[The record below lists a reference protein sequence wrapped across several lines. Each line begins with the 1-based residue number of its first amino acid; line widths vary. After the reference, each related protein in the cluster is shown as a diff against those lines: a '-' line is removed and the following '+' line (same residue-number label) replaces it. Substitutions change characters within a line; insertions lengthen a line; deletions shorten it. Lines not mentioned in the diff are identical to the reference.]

1 MPSVFLA
8 LTRGLPNHP
17 QPGANEITILGL
29 TPTADENSIKIDGKG
44 SATITDMMV
53 ELISNPDSY
62 DNVYPE
68 SEDDAEESED
78 DQSGSEPESDATKAL
93 AAEKKRNDDCIME
106 ANEEKK
112 AAASRLAMLESYGRS
127 FEKDRPSQLQV
138 CISAYREERKKAFEA
153 HKESEDKIKIL
164 EKERAK
170 IQKRQAKHSKI
181 STKEKEKASKEK
193 LKRIEKKQKLLQEKS
208 TAKRRLKEERVQFW
222 PKKVYRVTLS
232 LDTNSELTPASSRR
246 GSIGSLTK
254 PTSESS
260 SSDSCQI
267 SLSVSYI
274 THSAYWSPRYDLSLD
289 TVASSGLIIYRAEY
303 CNTTSETWKDAQVIL
318 STSQTT
324 FQGLGE
330 PIPTLLPWH
339 IRLSK
344 AFSGRGDGTSGALM
358 STYEMDSRRNG
369 PINVTNMKPRNMLFG
384 LSGMSLAPQQAAFRG
399 HQQATQNLHIQDQI
413 QRQYAQR
420 QQIQQPHASA
430 AFGQGAQQHS
440 APGGLFGSSNVASSN
455 SAGFGQGAQQ
465 HSAGGG
471 LFGTSNVASSN
482 SAGFG
487 QGAQQHSAGGGL
499 FGTSNVASSNSA
511 PFGSSRAGNPSSE
524 GNHALQ
530 DYQMQMMLLEQ
541 QNKKRTMTAEQEK
554 DTISG
559 AGGYGSD
566 GEAET
571 IVPELPTLGTQESE
585 WTESVSSL

>member
-1 MPSVFLA
+1 MPSLFLA

-29 TPTADENSIKIDGKG
+29 TPTADENSIKVDGKG

-68 SEDDAEESED
+68 SEDDTEESED

-93 AAEKKRNDDCIME
+93 AEEKKRNDDCIME

-127 FEKDRPSQLQV
+127 FEKDRPSQLQI
-138 CISAYREERKKAFEA
+138 CISAYREERKKAFDA

-181 STKEKEKASKEK
+181 ATKEKEKASKEK
-193 LKRIEKKQKLLQEKS
+193 SKRIEKKQKLLQEKS

-246 GSIGSLTK
+246 GSIGSLAK

-318 STSQTT
+318 STSQTA

-358 STYEMDSRRNG
+358 STFEMENRRNG
-369 PINVTNMKPRNMLFG
+369 PINVTSKPIEPRNMLFG

-413 QRQYAQR
+413 QKQYAQR
-420 QQIQQPHASA
+420 QQIQQPHASAAFGQAAQQHSAPGGLFGSSNVVSSNSA

-440 APGGLFGSSNVASSN
+440 APGGLFGS
-455 SAGFGQGAQQ
+455 
-465 HSAGGG
+465 
-471 LFGTSNVASSN
+471 
-482 SAGFG
+482 
-487 QGAQQHSAGGGL
+487 
-499 FGTSNVASSNSA
+499 SNVASSNSA

-541 QNKKRTMTAEQEK
+541 QNKKRMMTAEQEK

-585 WTESVSSL
+585 WTESVSSP

>member
-1 MPSVFLA
+1 MPSYFLA

-29 TPTADENSIKIDGKG
+29 TPTADENSIKVDGKG

-62 DNVYPE
+62 DNAYPE

-78 DQSGSEPESDATKAL
+78 DQSGSELESDATKAL
-93 AAEKKRNDDCIME
+93 TEEKKRNDDCIME

-170 IQKRQAKHSKI
+170 IHKRHVKHSRI
-181 STKEKEKASKEK
+181 ATKEKEKASKEK
-193 LKRIEKKQKLLQEKS
+193 SKKIEKKQNLLQEKL

-232 LDTNSELTPASSRR
+232 LDTNSEMTPASSRR
-246 GSIGSLTK
+246 GSIGSLAK

-260 SSDSCQI
+260 SSDFCQI

-289 TVASSGLIIYRAEY
+289 TVARSGLIVYRAEY

-318 STSQTT
+318 STSQTA

-344 AFSGRGDGTSGALM
+344 GFSGRGDGTSGALM
-358 STYEMDSRRNG
+358 STYEMENRRNG
-369 PINVTNMKPRNMLFG
+369 PMNVTSKPIEPRNMLFG

-399 HQQATQNLHIQDQI
+399 HQQATQNLHMQHQI
-413 QRQYAQR
+413 QKQYAQR

-430 AFGQGAQQHS
+430 AFGQAAQQPS

-455 SAGFGQGAQQ
+455 SA
-465 HSAGGG
+465 
-471 LFGTSNVASSN
+471 L
-482 SAGFG
+482 
-487 QGAQQHSAGGGL
+487 
-499 FGTSNVASSNSA
+499 
-511 PFGSSRAGNPSSE
+511 FGSSRAGNPSSE

-541 QNKKRTMTAEQEK
+541 QNKKRMMMAEQEK

-571 IVPELPTLGTQESE
+571 IIPEIPTLGTQESE
-585 WTESVSSL
+585 WTESVSIS

>member
-1 MPSVFLA
+1 MPSLFLA

-29 TPTADENSIKIDGKG
+29 TPTADENSIKVDGKG

-68 SEDDAEESED
+68 SEDDTEESED

-93 AAEKKRNDDCIME
+93 AEEKKRNDDCIME

-112 AAASRLAMLESYGRS
+112 AAASRLPMLESYGRS

-153 HKESEDKIKIL
+153 HKESEDKVNTL

-170 IQKRQAKHSKI
+170 IHKRQVKHSKI
-181 STKEKEKASKEK
+181 ATKEKEKASKEK
-193 LKRIEKKQKLLQEKS
+193 SKRIEKKQKLLQEKS

-246 GSIGSLTK
+246 GSIGSLAK

-318 STSQTT
+318 STSQTA

-358 STYEMDSRRNG
+358 STFEMENRRNG
-369 PINVTNMKPRNMLFG
+369 PINVTSKPIEPRNMLFG

-413 QRQYAQR
+413 QKQYAQR
-420 QQIQQPHASA
+420 QQIQQPHASAAFGQAAQQHSAPGGLFGSSNVVSSNSA

-440 APGGLFGSSNVASSN
+440 APGGLFGS
-455 SAGFGQGAQQ
+455 
-465 HSAGGG
+465 
-471 LFGTSNVASSN
+471 
-482 SAGFG
+482 
-487 QGAQQHSAGGGL
+487 
-499 FGTSNVASSNSA
+499 SNVASSNSA

-541 QNKKRTMTAEQEK
+541 QNKKRMMTAEQEK

-585 WTESVSSL
+585 WTESVSSP